1 MAICFLKEEKS
12 RDIENKQPLLFRDL
26 LKNNITVLK
35 FLELIILQT
44 ETFISGEA
52 NDEEV
57 LGDKIEIWCEKLQI
71 KICTLCQGKNIA
83 KSNDMTNAFFHK

>member
-52 NDEEV
+52 SDEEV

-71 KICTLCQGKNIA
+71 KICTLRQGK
-83 KSNDMTNAFFHK
+83 KQ